1 MSSTATTIEMLFE
14 KAEDYGKT
22 SIELLKLEAI
32 DKSAD
37 LVSSLVTKVAI
48 AIVVAMFILILNIG
62 LSLWIGELLGKA
74 YYGFLAVAGFYGLT
88 SLLLYSFQKSWVK
101 TPVSNRLIVKML
113 KERII

>member
-1 MSSTATTIEMLFE
+1 MSTATTIEMLFE

-22 SIELLKLEAI
+22 SIELFKLNAI

-62 LSLWIGELLGKA
+62 LAFWVGELLGKV
-74 YYGFLAVAGFYGLT
+74 YYGFFAVAGFYALL
-88 SLLLYSFQKSWVK
+88 SLLICVFQHSLVK
-101 TPVSNRLIVKML
+101 IPISNRLIVKLL
-113 KERII
+113 KQKNI